1 MKLRNGHLLLH
12 PELGLTSQHRH
23 LKTPGREAN
32 HQFLMTSQSCGDATV
47 IWDISP
53 KPACCTG
60 IGQVFGG
67 DPHLTKLSREPG
79 LKPERIRE
87 ICQQNWW
94 LHYAAGTRSHDPEN
108 ECSPSACFATVGR
121 NLWGGA
127 TKIGGSGRSNQS
139 FLWLATESAE
149 SPQRCSTLL
158 SAKLAV
164 AAQMQ

>member
-32 HQFLMTSQSCGDATV
+32 HKFLTSQTCGDAT

-67 DPHLTKLSREPG
+67 DPHFFRNLAVNRALSPRD
-79 LKPERIRE
+79 LSASVSRIFGSTMP
-87 ICQQNWW
+87 QM
-94 LHYAAGTRSHDPEN
+94 GTRSHDPEN

-139 FLWLATESAE
+139 FWDWPRNPRRAH
-149 SPQRCSTLL
+149 
-158 SAKLAV
+158 KDF
-164 AAQMQ
+164 